1 MLLTTK
7 QLLTVAYKHGYAIPA
22 FNVNNLEMI
31 QGALRAA
38 HEARSPVIIQTAREE
53 IEYAGDNTLY
63 DIVTSVGRQ
72 YDVPFALHLDHG
84 PNFET
89 AVECLR
95 KGYTSVMFDG
105 SALPFEEN
113 RDQTRRV
120 VDAAHAVGVSVEAE
134 LGKLG
139 GLNEMGTED
148 REAALTDPVK
158 AQEFVEATDVDI
170 FAPAIGTA
178 HGFYKGEPFLDFP
191 RLEEI
196 NGRIG
201 RPLVLHGGSGLSAEA
216 VKTGIGYGISKINFS
231 TSLRKA
237 FLDAA
242 KDYME
247 EHPEDLMTMNVLAP
261 AVEAFKEMAVHLIKM
276 CGADGKASLYR
287 DLVSEAALA
296 GQPSS

>member
-1 MLLTTK
+1 
-7 QLLTVAYKHGYAIPA
+7 
-22 FNVNNLEMI
+22 
-31 QGALRAA
+31 
-38 HEARSPVIIQTAREE
+38 
-53 IEYAGDNTLY
+53 
-63 DIVTSVGRQ
+63 
-72 YDVPFALHLDHG
+72 
-84 PNFET
+84 
-89 AVECLR
+89 
-95 KGYTSVMFDG
+95 
-105 SALPFEEN
+105 
-113 RDQTRRV
+113 
-120 VDAAHAVGVSVEAE
+120 VEAE